1 MAIEAGVSE
10 ARRGK
15 YPKEIELSEKEK
27 ALKGL
32 SAIGNP
38 SK

>member
-1 MAIEAGVSE
+1 MDIEAGVSV
-10 ARRGK
+10 ARTGK
-15 YPKEIELSEKEK
+15 YPKEIEPSEKEK
-27 ALKGL
+27 VIKGL